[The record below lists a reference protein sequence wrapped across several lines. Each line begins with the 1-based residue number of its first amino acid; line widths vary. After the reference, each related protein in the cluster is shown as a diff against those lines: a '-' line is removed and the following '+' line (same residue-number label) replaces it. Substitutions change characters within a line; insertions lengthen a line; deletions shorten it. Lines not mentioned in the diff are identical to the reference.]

1 MPKRGHGVLNNYEIR
16 VKTSRGVVTINGE
29 GPLVYLSEYLPVGA
43 AGYDGS
49 NLSLCDDG
57 ARFTID
63 STKGPLEGGI
73 DLENWQDFLMVLAA
87 SGASISRVLA
97 LKDEDAASVFML
109 YGRFYT
115 SLQVTLTAQKLR
127 RGEVSIADLKS
138 DCPAVLDR
146 PEIKQVIGELAI
158 SGALPTAK
166 KRPKLRKEEFELQ
179 ALVAFKR
186 RRDATLSLEDACAA
200 ACEERPEWVPAT
212 WKTSPDSNL
221 ARQISRVWSKTRW
234 GFLHH
239 KDDV

>member
-1 MPKRGHGVLNNYEIR
+1 MNSYEVR
-16 VKTSRGVVTINGE
+16 VKTSRGVITFAGE
-29 GPLVYLSEYLPVGA
+29 GPLVSLTEYLSDPAIGF
-43 AGYDGS
+43 DGS
-49 NLSLCDDG
+49 DLALFEDG
-57 ARFTID
+57 ARFTVG
-63 STKGPLEGGI
+63 SGKEQLEGVI
-73 DLENWQDFLMVLAA
+73 ELDDWQDFLSVLGA
-87 SGASISRVLA
+87 SGASIKRILA
-97 LKDEDAASVFML
+97 LKDDAAASVLSL

-115 SLQVTLTAQKLR
+115 GLQVALTAQKLR
-127 RGEVSIADLKS
+127 CGEVSIADLKS
-138 DCPAVLDR
+138 DCPAILDR
-146 PEIKQVIGELAI
+146 PEIKQVIGDLAI

-166 KRPKLRKEEFELQ
+166 KRPRLRKEEFELQ

-239 KDDV
+239 KEDV